1 MEALGINLG
10 FFLFQVLNV
19 AIIYLALRA
28 GLWGQLVKTLEK
40 RRETIER
47 GLEDARIASEARA
60 NAEAEAEGIINQAR
74 LEAQKIVAEARDRAE
89 EAVKEVHQE
98 ANREAESVRAE
109 ARRQAEAERDQLLAD
124 MRSQVVSLAMAA
136 ANRLIGESMDNQ
148 KQEAIVNDFFSAAP
162 ANVKGL
168 GDEIEVVSALPLAD
182 SEMNRIK
189 SETGAS
195 TIHNRVD
202 PNILGGIILRSGDK
216 VVDGSV
222 RTSLAAMRGR
232 LQ

>member
-10 FFLFQVLNV
+10 FFLFQLLNV
-19 AIIYLALRA
+19 AIIYLVLRVVV
-28 GLWGQLVKTLEK
+28 WGKLVELLEK

-47 GLEDARIASEARA
+47 QLEDSRIASEARA
-60 NAEAEAEGIINQAR
+60 NAEVEAEGIINQAR
-74 LEAQKIVAEARDRAE
+74 QEAQKIVAEARDRAE
-89 EAVKEVHQE
+89 GSVKEVQQE
-98 ANREAESVRAE
+98 AAREAEAVRTE
-109 ARRQAEAERDQLLAD
+109 ARRQAESERDQLLAD

-136 ANRLIGESMDNQ
+136 ANRLIGETMDAK

-162 ANVKGL
+162 ADVKDMGN
-168 GDEIEVVSALPLAD
+168 EVEVVSALPLTNAEID
-182 SEMNRIK
+182 RIK

-195 TIHNRVD
+195 TINNRVD
-202 PNILGGIILRSGDK
+202 PSILGGIILRAGDK

-222 RTSLAAMRGR
+222 RSSLSTMRGR